1 MDALNILEE
10 PIYDNTIESLQ
21 YVSYSPQSQQNLD
34 NNGTPITIDIQG
46 SDAYLLP
53 SKSFIVIKGQLVKS
67 ADDTVFAAT
76 DKIALVN
83 NAMMFLF
90 KEVVY
95 TINDQIVERINNPG
109 QITSMMRYLSM
120 PDDYSTGAALKSCWT
135 KDTTTHAEHIK
146 FTPSAQAPAAGY
158 APEENPN
165 YNQGFAARRSLLMT
179 SNPRGSFSFIIPFE
193 MIFGFAEYDKVIYG
207 VKHSLILTR
216 NERDTLAIHRVA
228 NVADGKIKLSSI
240 VWRVPHTRLE
250 TSKLVE
256 LRGIIESKRSIP
268 VAFRARTPES
278 TNVPGGLQNFD
289 WKLSVRSGIEKPR
302 WIILG
307 FQTDKDSSQQQNP
320 AIFDHVSLDT
330 ATVTLNGDKYPLY
343 DFSSNFETN
352 DYSILYEAFDNFKKE
367 YYGFNSLVGGT
378 QVNFASYKTL
388 FPLFVFDVRHQS
400 ERLKSGVVDMQLKFS
415 FRQAI
420 PQNTKLYALTISDRE
435 YKFTSDG
442 KNLTMVTY

>member
-10 PIYDNTIESLQ
+10 PIYDNSIESFQ
-21 YVSYSPQSQQNLD
+21 YVSYTPQSQQNLGPD
-34 NNGTPITIDIQG
+34 GPPITINIQG

-53 SKSFIVIKGQLVKS
+53 SKSYIVIKGQLVKS
-67 ADDTVFAAT
+67 ADDTAFTVN

-90 KEVVY
+90 KEVTY
-95 TINDQIVERINNPG
+95 TINDQTVERLNNPG
-109 QITSMMRYLSM
+109 QTTSMMRYLSM
-120 PDDYSTGAALKSCWT
+120 PDDYSTGAALKSCWS

-146 FTPSAQAPAAGY
+146 FKSSAQAPAAGY
-158 APEENPN
+158 TPEENSN

-179 SNPRGSFSFIIPFE
+179 ADPRGSFSFVIPFE
-193 MIFGFAEYDKVIYG
+193 MMFGFAEYDKVIYG
-207 VKHSLILTR
+207 VKHSLTLTR
-216 NERDTLAIHRVA
+216 LERDTLAIHKAA

-240 VWRVPHTRLE
+240 VWRVPHVRLE
-250 TSKLVE
+250 TSKLIE

-268 VAFRARTPES
+268 VAFRARTDES
-278 TNVPGGLQNFD
+278 TNVPNGVQNFE
-289 WKLSVRSGIEKPR
+289 WKLLVRNGIEKPR
-302 WIILG
+302 WIIVG
-307 FQTDKDSSQQQNP
+307 FQTEKNISQLQNP
-320 AIFDHVSLDT
+320 AVFDHVNVDT

-420 PQNTKLYALTISDRE
+420 PQNTHMYAVIISDRE

-442 KNLTMVTY
+442 KNLTMITY